1 MNPIVQSLL
10 LAERVYQDLKSKR
23 FIVAGI
29 FNSIQFSDFDS
40 NSQKIQPGRPGSPW
54 VYISVTEVRKS
65 TEFQLR
71 YVNLR
76 NDAIIMGAKFTIDS
90 DDPLRVH
97 EVGFGMP
104 MPPITEGVQ
113 ELQLLVDECLLCRTR
128 VTVVKV
134 ENSHD
139 ESD

>member
-1 MNPIVQSLL
+1 MKPIVQSLL
-10 LAERVYQDLKSKR
+10 LAERVYQDQSSQR
-23 FIVAGI
+23 YIVTGI
-29 FNSIQFSDFDS
+29 FTCIKFADLEQNSKK
-40 NSQKIQPGRPGSPW
+40 NQPGRPGAPW

-76 NDAIIMGAKFTIDS
+76 NDEIIMGAKFTITS
-90 DDPLRVH
+90 NDPLKVH
-97 EVGFGMP
+97 ELGFGMP

-113 ELQLLVDECLLCRTR
+113 ELQLLVDERLLGRVR

-134 ENSHD
+134 ENSD
-139 ESD
+139 VKSD